1 MHCQS
6 LAAIGISFSCGAIT
20 PGMRVQLVEIPIE
33 SLTDSL
39 RLHKPDL
46 LIVNPVV
53 PGYFTIGRLK
63 EESGCLE
70 MKCVALSYQ
79 PADSHLVHAYDEERE
94 ENLIEICADIDCDN
108 VLTVSVRDFGK
119 GIADVEEAKE
129 PFFTTKPDE
138 ERSGM
143 GFTIIETFMDEM
155 TVESEPGR
163 GTKVVMRKRIGK
175 NVES

>member
-1 MHCQS
+1 MKSGNHMKMQLPAYGTHESFARNAVAGFAVECS
-6 LAAIGISFSCGAIT
+6 PTVSEIGDIKTAVSEAVT
-20 PGMRVQLVEIPIE
+20 NAV
-33 SLTDSL
+33 
-39 RLHKPDL
+39 
-46 LIVNPVV
+46 
-53 PGYFTIGRLK
+53 
-63 EESGCLE
+63 
-70 MKCVALSYQ
+70 
-79 PADSHLVHAYDEERE
+79 VHAYDEERE

>member
-1 MHCQS
+1 MKSGNHMKMQLPAYGKNESFARNAVAGFAVECS
-6 LAAIGISFSCGAIT
+6 PTVSEIGDIKTAVSEAVT
-20 PGMRVQLVEIPIE
+20 NAV
-33 SLTDSL
+33 
-39 RLHKPDL
+39 
-46 LIVNPVV
+46 
-53 PGYFTIGRLK
+53 
-63 EESGCLE
+63 
-70 MKCVALSYQ
+70 
-79 PADSHLVHAYDEERE
+79 VHAYDEERE

-155 TVESEPGR
+155 TVEFEPGR

>member
-1 MHCQS
+1 MKSGNHMKMQLPAYGKNESFARNAVAGFAVECS
-6 LAAIGISFSCGAIT
+6 PTVSEIGDIKTAVSEAVT
-20 PGMRVQLVEIPIE
+20 NAV
-33 SLTDSL
+33 
-39 RLHKPDL
+39 
-46 LIVNPVV
+46 
-53 PGYFTIGRLK
+53 
-63 EESGCLE
+63 
-70 MKCVALSYQ
+70 
-79 PADSHLVHAYDEERE
+79 VHAYDEERE

-119 GIADVEEAKE
+119 GIVDVEEAKE